1 MACRD
6 VLRINWLL
14 AANLAIFAFGSTMP
28 AAYGKD
34 VLRVGA
40 LLPLSA
46 PGDVETGK
54 KLLQAIELFAEEWNK
69 KPSAKFDVKIVA
81 TDTQD
86 KPQQTATAAERL
98 ITQDGVNAIIGA
110 HASSAT
116 LAALPVVRRY
126 GVPLVN
132 ASSWA
137 DEVTSTGVPSV
148 FRVGPWN
155 SRVADELARWVAEA
169 KVTSIGILAEDTD
182 YGLGFIN
189 AFKDAANK
197 QSYKGSIVTQSFEAS
212 ATDVTPQLIRLR
224 DANPRPQVLFVSSVL
239 PARALAIVQAREV
252 GLTPQTEIVAGW
264 NFPEQK
270 NFWELV
276 KAAGSGIKYANFSCP
291 KVQPTAVGVEFNKLW
306 ESRTSFG
313 PDQRVYMWWDAMLA
327 IASAAEKASSLKPD
341 ALVAALAAIDVPGT
355 VSRVKFESG
364 TGVRFH
370 QRTEIPVCVLKLENV
385 GDTAEKALQVWP

>member
-1 MACRD
+1 MTGRKS
-6 VLRINWLL
+6 LRRVQILGF
-14 AANLAIFAFGSTMP
+14 AAMLTVGYAVPCAFA
-28 AAYGKD
+28 KD

-54 KLLQAIELFAEEWNK
+54 KLLRTIELFAEEWNK
-69 KPSAKFDVKIVA
+69 NASFRYEVKIVA

-86 KPQQTATAAERL
+86 KPQQAATAAERL
-98 ITQDGVNAIIGA
+98 ITQDGVHAIVGA

-137 DEVTSTGVPSV
+137 DEVTSLGVPSV

-155 SRVADELARWVAEA
+155 SRVADELARWITEA
-169 KVTSIGILAEDTD
+169 KITSIGILAEDTD
-182 YGLGFIN
+182 YGLGFIS
-189 AFKDAANK
+189 AFKDAAGT
-197 QSYKGSIVTQSFEAS
+197 QSYKGSIVTQSFEAN

-224 DANPRPQVLFVSSVL
+224 DANPRPQVVFVSSVL

-270 NFWELV
+270 NFWDLV
-276 KAAGSGIKYANFSCP
+276 KVAGRGIKYANFSCP
-291 KVQPTAVGVEFNKLW
+291 KVEPTTVGAEFNKLW
-306 ESRTSFG
+306 ESRTAFG
-313 PDQRVYMWWDAMLA
+313 PDQRVYMWWDSMLA
-327 IASAAEKASSLKPD
+327 IAHAAEQAKSVKPE

-364 TGVRFH
+364 RGVRFH

-385 GDTAEKALQVWP
+385 GDTADKAVQVWP